1 MTSAI
6 ITEKNTTARIVVDQD
21 VDTESKLLTSGLGLK
36 RALNDS
42 AHSVPVIDFSNWD
55 VLDYSDDDV
64 LDAKLYDA
72 ASNVGFFALVNAP
85 FVNKEDIDRQFEF
98 SEKFF
103 ARARAVR

>member
-1 MTSAI
+1 MSATENTHI
-6 ITEKNTTARIVVDQD
+6 IDQD

-42 AHSVPVIDFSNWD
+42 ANSVPVIDFSNLGSD
-55 VLDYSDDDV
+55 LLDE
-64 LDAKLYDA
+64 KLYDA

-98 SEKFF
+98 SENFL
-103 ARARAVR
+103 RERER